1 MDDRMPERNN
11 SIEIYRTSDNQAEV
25 EVKFD
30 MDTVWLNQYQMAE
43 LFETDRT
50 SILKHIKN
58 IYDTAELDE
67 QPTCAKFAQV
77 REEGKRSVER
87 KILHYNLDVII
98 SVGYRVNSKRGVQF
112 RQWAT
117 QRIHDYLI
125 KGYAINEKRL
135 IEKNKEI
142 RVLKDGISILNRALE
157 KEMEKGQNPWL
168 IPFAK
173 GLKLLDDYDHL
184 KLDSEGRTR
193 KQAVYPEFDE
203 YTEMIH
209 IMFYDQKSDIFAVP
223 KDESFHSSINQIRQS
238 FNGIELYPT
247 IEEKAATL
255 LYLVVKNHSFV
266 DGNKRIAAACFL
278 LFLDKNGMLNCYDK
292 PLLSYEALASLTLF
306 VAVSNPSESDTVK
319 QLIISVLNR
328 NQNVDG

>member
-1 MDDRMPERNN
+1 MMDDRMPERNN

-168 IPFAK
+168 IPYSQALNIDEAMQFNHLSGQEK
-173 GLKLLDDYDHL
+173 G
-184 KLDSEGRTR
+184 
-193 KQAVYPEFDE
+193 
-203 YTEMIH
+203 
-209 IMFYDQKSDIFAVP
+209 QK
-223 KDESFHSSINQIRQS
+223 
-238 FNGIELYPT
+238 
-247 IEEKAATL
+247 
-255 LYLVVKNHSFV
+255 
-266 DGNKRIAAACFL
+266 IAAFREKFIEKYGHLTGIDAKIL
-278 LFLDKNGMLNCYDK
+278 KGKKLSRILWAAVTPDNLDELEDFVKLNG
-292 PLLSYEALASLTLF
+292 
-306 VAVSNPSESDTVK
+306 
-319 QLIISVLNR
+319 
-328 NQNVDG
+328 

>member
-1 MDDRMPERNN
+1 MMDDRMPERNK

-117 QRIHDYLI
+117 RRIHDYLI

-184 KLDSEGRTR
+184 QLDSEGRTR
-193 KQAVYPEFDE
+193 KQAVYP
-203 YTEMIH
+203 
-209 IMFYDQKSDIFAVP
+209 
-223 KDESFHSSINQIRQS
+223 
-238 FNGIELYPT
+238 
-247 IEEKAATL
+247 
-255 LYLVVKNHSFV
+255 
-266 DGNKRIAAACFL
+266 
-278 LFLDKNGMLNCYDK
+278 
-292 PLLSYEALASLTLF
+292 
-306 VAVSNPSESDTVK
+306 
-319 QLIISVLNR
+319 
-328 NQNVDG
+328 